1 MVLTVTSVSSLTGY
15 GYQKNDQ
22 NTLDVGMSLGG
33 YDAKQRASMKWLL
46 SKAFNNKVP
55 ENLKEPFY
63 RDHENQEHLKPQIAG
78 GLANAEIY
86 CMALGNVYSDPNY
99 HNLNHWAILQTLAR
113 KGVYSNDASDAQLT
127 ETTLI
132 QTNPL
137 RTAAHMA
144 VIEMIMQLYARE
156 VVTADRALA
165 AVQRFSH
172 GRSPSPPTPEG
183 PEQGVLLWVSHACDA
198 LRKKI
203 EQETEGNGAVTNGG
217 EGDKLRAPDFP
228 PLRELKDLCDGVGLA
243 ALISYYC
250 PDELHWTEI
259 RISSMPSLQDSL
271 YNLRLVQDFCHRCL
285 PSSIFHL
292 MPEDVTYM
300 RDFMKQN
307 LVVFLADLFNVMEIN
322 PAKCVRNPGTER
334 FGSDGMPPSNAHGVT
349 HKRNL
354 LQTVMAPIPDLRS
367 GLDDPTN
374 PTAFQV
380 PRSTPTHVPLR
391 KTNSLQQSMSE
402 MSEDS
407 LRRGSEDSF
416 VVHRGKNIPT
426 LRSVVEP
433 LIPARLKVSKEKQN
447 NDSKADERGEIA
459 AGRPSNWEDQRKPSF
474 AGRRSRRNS
483 MSDDSQLT
491 IENFG
496 GSQDNLNFIGRNPD
510 KEVAVHIGRK
520 ISAPSFPTPIENAPV
535 RSTLQDARGS
545 FQLGYDNG
553 CEKQDDGSEK
563 LKLKRQLSSDDISLR
578 NLGSNMNKEN
588 IIKDLVDGEVTKRM
602 SFADLGKQKVVG
614 ESRGIQLVYM
624 NDKEEYPSK
633 SSFLSKLG
641 STNGS
646 SEKKTTFAAL
656 PNTTTWQQQSSNQ
669 QHVENNGDASSPGG
683 NVMNVQLSDIR
694 MKLEEKRRHIE
705 SEKRRMEM
713 AMNKQRQKVGQA
725 AFLQAVAKGRG
736 NLLKPTTDAE
746 SNNSAEG
753 SETQS
758 PSSDSAPTPKPQR
771 PFTLQ
776 EIEEDA
782 TTMERK
788 WSDENQPFVETRRT
802 PDLENMDL
810 EQYQQSIAQMN
821 SSLHDIQ
828 SDMQRLAS
836 QQNQI
841 QQQHQQNLIAQ
852 QQRQIQALQQQQYQS
867 MQPPP
872 VLPQYT
878 QPQYQQPV
886 YQPPQQVYAPPLQS
900 SASAPHIPQAIFN
913 QSRTQEQPQFF
924 LHDQSVA
931 MPSPPVVPQRRTW
944 AQQPQPPPVR
954 DPYHQPEL
962 RTWGKPQSTGGDIGG
977 GGFML
982 HDTPDRFENIR
993 YQEQPRYQE
1002 STRYSESPRYSE
1014 NKYQNGEEP
1023 TLHHSNSFTLSQQH
1037 LQQQHPHYGTSH
1049 STPSASPQ
1057 HRNIHRQIS
1066 QLMDEGKRTPVSLQ
1080 QIDGRERKTS
1090 VTHAPIPAP
1099 PADDMEPQNIS
1110 FIGNSAADDKLTE
1123 GLSRLNIT
1131 SGSRTYR
1138 IPSPTR
1144 PLITRNSF
1152 QPTPSSPPPEP
1163 TPVAEISSLDND
1175 PTSQKGFYISFD
1187 NDQPKRPK
1195 PTLRTK
1201 RMSPK
1206 KERSYVESP
1215 EEAAERKEEQE
1226 RLEKKR
1232 QLEKEL
1238 EEERMRK
1245 EEDEKRRQ
1253 MLIEQEREKLRA
1265 KREAS
1270 QERQKV
1276 AAASTIIIGNE
1287 LSNPDPDLDYERE
1300 RKKEKIM
1307 MLSLQRRQQQEEL
1320 KARKEAEAQARKEM
1334 EKAKEEEKARKKE
1347 EQAARRQAILEQYKL
1362 KKAIEEAEREGKT
1375 LDRSELSSLKPVP
1388 KMRPKGQARPR
1399 PKTIHI
1405 DSGSVQMA
1413 EGMSRGRD
1421 KKGSTS
1427 NLTAYAP
1434 STMKRDY
1441 YRGSQDSLA
1450 LDRSM
1455 SSGML
1460 YKDSPD
1466 DSRGMSPCHSAN
1478 QTLGRRSSYKT
1489 SRDPSPAQVR
1499 GRPKYSAYQNF
1510 KGRKSSSMM
1519 NLYGSSTDQDSLA
1532 YRFGDTDSGL
1542 GRATPP
1548 RRAPS
1553 PGMSMRH
1560 LPSPSGPGS
1569 LPGLMSKGR
1578 RMFDDGSSD
1587 ISSTPSSMMDYN
1599 GPRLYKQPATKSN
1612 RSIMLNAV
1620 EYCVFP
1626 GVVNREAK
1634 KRVLEEINRS
1644 ESKHFLILF
1653 RDAGCQFRA
1662 LYSYC
1667 PEREEITKLYGTGP
1681 KQVNDKMFDKFF
1693 KYNSGGKCFSQVH
1706 TKHLTVTID
1715 AFTIHNSLWQGK
1727 KVNLPNK
1734 KDMALVI

>member
-1 MVLTVTSVSSLTGY
+1 MWSAISKIFTKNSSNNIVQSGESTPSEMDRGERRINDMDDTFVTRL
-15 GYQKNDQ
+15 
-22 NTLDVGMSLGG
+22 
-33 YDAKQRASMKWLL
+33 AKQRASMKWLL
-46 SKAFNNKVP
+46 SKAFNNKIP

-86 CMALGNVYSDPNY
+86 CLALGNIYSDPNY
-99 HNLNHWAILQTLAR
+99 HNLNHWAILQTLSR
-113 KGVYSNDASDAQLT
+113 KGVYSNEQSDTQLT

-137 RTAAHMA
+137 RMLAHMA
-144 VIEMIMQLYARE
+144 VIEMIMQLYTKE
-156 VVTADRALA
+156 VVTTDRILA

-172 GRSPSPPTPEG
+172 GRTPAPHV
-183 PEQGVLLWVSHACDA
+183 PENHEHGLLLWVSHACDA
-198 LRKKI
+198 LKKRI
-203 EQETEGNGAVTNGG
+203 EQETDWGVTNGG
-217 EGDKLRAPDFP
+217 EGDRLKVPEFP
-228 PLRELKDLCDGVGLA
+228 PLRELKDLGDGVGLA
-243 ALISYYC
+243 ALIAYYC
-250 PDELHWTEI
+250 PDELHWTDI
-259 RISSMPSLQDSL
+259 RISYVPSVQDSL
-271 YNLRLVQDFCHRCL
+271 YNLRLVQDFCTRCL
-285 PSSIFHL
+285 PATIYHL

-300 RDFMKQN
+300 RGSMTQN
-307 LVVFLADLFNVMEIN
+307 LIVFLADLFNLTEIN
-322 PAKCVRNPGTER
+322 PAQCVRYPGM
-334 FGSDGMPPSNAHGVT
+334 DKLSNV
-349 HKRNL
+349 
-354 LQTVMAPIPDLRS
+354 S
-367 GLDDPTN
+367 
-374 PTAFQV
+374 
-380 PRSTPTHVPLR
+380 RSTPTHLPLR
-391 KTNSLQQSMSE
+391 KTNSLQQSQQSVSDMT
-402 MSEDS
+402 EDS

-416 VVHRGKNIPT
+416 VVHRSKNIPT
-426 LRSVVEP
+426 LRSVVQEEP
-433 LIPARLKVSKEKQN
+433 LIPARLKVSKEKHN
-447 NDSKADERGEIA
+447 NDSKADERGEVA
-459 AGRPSNWEDQRKPSF
+459 AGRPSNWEDTRKITY

-483 MSDDSQLT
+483 TSDDSQLT

-510 KEVAVHIGRK
+510 KEVAVHVGRK
-520 ISAPSFPTPIENAPV
+520 ISAPSFPIPIENAPK
-535 RSTLQDARGS
+535 RSTYQDARGS
-545 FQLGYDNG
+545 FQLGYDD
-553 CEKQDDGSEK
+553 CQEKQDNGTEK
-563 LKLKRQLSSDDISLR
+563 YKLKRQLSSDDIAFR
-578 NLGSNMNKEN
+578 NLSSNLAVNKEN
-588 IIKDLVDGEVTKRM
+588 IMKDLVDGEVNKKM
-602 SFADLGKQKVVG
+602 SFADLGKQKVLG
-614 ESRGIQLVYM
+614 ESKAIQLVYM
-624 NDKEEYPSK
+624 NDKEDFPSK
-633 SSFLSKLG
+633 SSFYNKLG
-641 STNGS
+641 NTNGN
-646 SEKKTTFAAL
+646 EKKTTFATL
-656 PNTTTWQQQSSNQ
+656 PNTTTWQQQSTQNQ
-669 QHVENNGDASSPGG
+669 TGENNTDETTSPS
-683 NVMNVQLSDIR
+683 NVMNVQLTDIR

-713 AMNKQRQKVGQA
+713 AMNKQRQKVGKA
-725 AFLQAVAKGRG
+725 AFLQAVVKGKG
-736 NLLKPTTDAE
+736 NILKTPTDAE
-746 SNNSAEG
+746 SNSNSAEG
-753 SETQS
+753 SDTQS
-758 PSSDSAPTPKPQR
+758 PSSDSASTPKPQR
-771 PFTLQ
+771 PVALK
-776 EIEEDA
+776 EIDDVNNVEG
-782 TTMERK
+782 K
-788 WSDENQPFVETRRT
+788 WPDDGRPFVEKRT
-802 PDLENMDL
+802 PDLENMDM
-810 EQYQQSIAQMN
+810 EQYQRSIAQMN
-821 SSLHDIQ
+821 TSLHDIQ

-836 QQNQI
+836 EQNLAQQQNI
-841 QQQHQQNLIAQ
+841 IAQ
-852 QQRQIQALQQQQYQS
+852 QQRQILALQQQQQQYQS
-867 MQPPP
+867 MQPQPTI
-872 VLPQYT
+872 VPQYT
-878 QPQYQQPV
+878 PQQSYQQQIYQPQP
-886 YQPPQQVYAPPLQS
+886 QVYASPLQS
-900 SASAPHIPQAIFN
+900 SASAPHIPQALYAQQRI
-913 QSRTQEQPQFF
+913 QEQPQFF
-924 LHDQSVA
+924 LHEPAAPMSPA
-931 MPSPPVVPQRRTW
+931 PPVTPQRRTW
-944 AQQPQPPPVR
+944 AQQPQPPPI
-954 DPYHQPEL
+954 PMESYHQPEL
-962 RTWGKPQSTGGDIGG
+962 RTWNKPQSAGG
-977 GGFML
+977 GGFVL
-982 HDTPDRFENIR
+982 HDTDR
-993 YQEQPRYQE
+993 YQDQPRYQE
-1002 STRYSESPRYSE
+1002 STRYSESPRY
-1014 NKYQNGEEP
+1014 QNGGEH
-1023 TLHHSNSFTLSQQH
+1023 TLQHSNSFTLSQQH
-1037 LQQQHPHYGTSH
+1037 HHHSNFGTSH

-1066 QLMDEGKRTPVSLQ
+1066 QLLDDSKRAPVSLQ
-1080 QIDGRERKTS
+1080 QIETREPPQRKS
-1090 VTHAPIPAP
+1090 SITHAPIPAP

-1110 FIGNSAADDKLTE
+1110 FIGNATDKLSE

-1144 PLITRNSF
+1144 PAITRNSF
-1152 QPTPSSPPPEP
+1152 QPSPSPPNLEP
-1163 TPVAEISSLDND
+1163 SPIAEVSSLDND
-1175 PTSQKGFYISFD
+1175 PTNQKGFYISFD
-1187 NDQPKRPK
+1187 DDQPKRPK
-1195 PTLRTK
+1195 PPLRVK
-1201 RMSPK
+1201 KMSPK
-1206 KERSYVESP
+1206 KERSYVEGS
-1215 EEAAERKEEQE
+1215 EEANERREEQHRQE
-1226 RLEKKR
+1226 LKR
-1232 QLEKEL
+1232 RLEKEL
-1238 EEERMRK
+1238 EEERFRK
-1245 EEDEKRRQ
+1245 EDEDRRRQ
-1253 MLIEQEREKLRA
+1253 TLIEQEREKLRA

-1276 AAASTIIIGNE
+1276 NAASAIIIGND

-1307 MLSLQRRQQQEEL
+1307 LLSLQRRQQQEES
-1320 KARKEAEAQARKEM
+1320 KAMKEAEAQAKREQ
-1334 EKAKEEEKARKKE
+1334 EKMKEEEKARKKE
-1347 EQAARRQAILEQYKL
+1347 EQAARRQAIFEQYKM

-1375 LDRSELSSLKPVP
+1375 LDGAQHSSLKPTP
-1388 KMRPKGQARPR
+1388 KMRPRGNTRPR

-1405 DSGSVQMA
+1405 DSGSVEIA
-1413 EGMSRGRD
+1413 EGMSSRG

-1427 NLTAYAP
+1427 NLTAYAS

-1450 LDRSM
+1450 DRSM

-1499 GRPKYSAYQNF
+1499 GRPKYTAYQNF

-1519 NLYGSSTDQDSLA
+1519 NLYGSSTDQDSMA

-1599 GPRLYKQPATKSN
+1599 GPRLYKQPAMKSN